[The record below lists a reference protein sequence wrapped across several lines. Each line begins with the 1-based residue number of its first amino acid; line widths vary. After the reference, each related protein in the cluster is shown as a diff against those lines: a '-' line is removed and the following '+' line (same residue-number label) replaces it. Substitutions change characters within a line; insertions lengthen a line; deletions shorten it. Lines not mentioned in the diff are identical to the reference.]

1 MGKRQRRK
9 LKAAIGPPPSR
20 YNPGRGRDYF
30 VISLVMLPIMV
41 AASAFA
47 GAPVSPL
54 GAVAVVVGFSVLA
67 GVVGTFTDNIG
78 F

>member
-9 LKAAIGPPPSR
+9 FKAAIGPPPSG

-30 VISLVMLPIMV
+30 VISLVVLPIMV